1 MRCLTS
7 ERVRAFGERHQAI
20 DLLRNRRESG
30 GSLALYPGAIPAL
43 LEELDLLQMV
53 AQAAEHIAGYSAGAS
68 TEEVLVNLRNS
79 LRRWKE

>member
-1 MRCLTS
+1 MQRLTS
-7 ERVRAFGERHQAI
+7 ERVRTFDERHRAI
-20 DLLRNRRESG
+20 DLLRNQRESG
-30 GSLALYPGAIPAL
+30 ESLALYPGAVRAL
-43 LEELDLLQMV
+43 LQELDLLQMV